1 MRRQEKCKYGKTQDS
16 CEVTCIIKLNSE
28 KNKANLRD
36 LIVVTGL
43 VILLKSNPNPL
54 NRLFSAY
61 VTLTFDRWPC
71 KTIENILCSQACVS
85 FHSHLW
91 IQMRIIVQ
99 KYSNRSQIGYFSA
112 RVTLK
117 FDVPSKTNRAPF
129 HCPFKLCALFRSHMC
144 IQTQVTVWRCSIRV
158 KIVDYSAHVAWN

>member
-1 MRRQEKCKYGKTQDS
+1 MYHKVKLRKEQGKSERFDS
-16 CEVTCIIKLNSE
+16 CDRPSNLTQIQSE
-28 KNKANLRD
+28 SIESPIFGLCD
-36 LIVVTGL
+36 LEIWQMTL
-43 VILLKSNPNPL
+43 QN
-54 NRLFSAY
+54 NREHLMLPS
-61 VTLTFDRWPC
+61 L
-71 KTIENILCSQACVS
+71 CVS